1 MFVSNTLSRACIQ
14 SNAAVRAL
22 NQIVTALTTHGI
34 GIESTNNNNDG
45 AVPPPPLNKHLP
57 LMPGD

>member
-45 AVPPPPLNKHLP
+45 AVPPPLNKHLP